1 VKGQRLRRR
10 RERDRESGA
19 TVVEFVV
26 LTPILFLLMFG
37 SVQIGLALFARH
49 VAVSA
54 AQEGA
59 RKAREEAANPNA
71 NWQTDADNATT
82 SWVDQLLGNLL
93 QGSPLPEPQEPV
105 PLTAPYPEVGMKV
118 TFNVVSVVPF
128 WTFTVESTS
137 VGPVE
142 CFYAVDGRCNGD

>member
-1 VKGQRLRRR
+1 VRRR
-10 RERDRESGA
+10 RDESGV
-19 TVVEFVV
+19 TVIEFVI

-59 RKAREEAANPNA
+59 RTAREEAANRDE
-71 NWQTDADNATT
+71 NWQSDADGAA
-82 SWVDQLLGNLL
+82 SRWVTQLLGGLV
-93 QGSPLPEPQEPV
+93 QGSPNPKPENPV
-105 PLTAPYPEVGMKV
+105 PLTDPYPEVGTTVSFTIV
-118 TFNVVSVVPF
+118 TVMPGWNITVSA
-128 WTFTVESTS
+128 TS

-142 CFYAVDGRCNGD
+142 CFYDLNGICDGA

>member
-1 VKGQRLRRR
+1 VKRRR
-10 RERDRESGA
+10 DESGV
-19 TVVEFVV
+19 TVIEFVI

-59 RKAREEAANPNA
+59 RTAREEAANPNE
-71 NWQTDADNATT
+71 NWQSDADGAA
-82 SWVDQLLGNLL
+82 SHWVTQLLGGLV
-93 QGSPLPEPQEPV
+93 QGAPIPSPQEPV
-105 PLTAPYPEVGMKV
+105 PPGNPYPVVGTKV
-118 TFNVVSVVPF
+118 TFTIVTVMPGWNITVSA
-128 WTFTVESTS
+128 TS

-142 CFYAVDGRCNGD
+142 CFYDLNGNCNAGG